1 MKKRILS
8 LLLAIACAA
17 SLLTGCGFQYL
28 CNILDT
34 DFLNTIDGHTWQREY
49 LNGTSNVA
57 NSPEMQKAFAVL
69 DKWKELGDAE

>member
-1 MKKRILS
+1 MVRLKNQPKLR
-8 LLLAIACAA
+8 
-17 SLLTGCGFQYL
+17 T
-28 CNILDT
+28 NLDT

-57 NSPEMQKAFAVL
+57 SSPEMQKAFAVL